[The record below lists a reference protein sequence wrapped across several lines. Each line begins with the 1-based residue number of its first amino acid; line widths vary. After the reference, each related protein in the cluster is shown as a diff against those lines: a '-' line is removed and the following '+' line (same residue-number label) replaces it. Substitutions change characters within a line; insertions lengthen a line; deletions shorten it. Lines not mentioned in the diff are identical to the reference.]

1 MSVKRLINLI
11 KLFLDVRRK
20 TSLPVMKTNHSVKVH
35 KKRKLIS
42 PTPASQKR
50 YHTTKWESK
59 ITKKKLLKFLFSWQF
74 KKKRNFEGLHLFHY
88 YTCIWLYKILDL
100 IFLKLGFTAIV
111 FIFFLQLIIISFSK
125 KDPQNIKENF

>member
-20 TSLPVMKTNHSVKVH
+20 TSLPVIKTNHSVKVH
-35 KKRKLIS
+35 KKKETNFSNTCLIEKIS
-42 PTPASQKR
+42 HNQMGVKNYKKTSQVF
-50 YHTTKWESK
+50 
-59 ITKKKLLKFLFSWQF
+59 IFWQF

-88 YTCIWLYKILDL
+88 YTGIWLYQILDL

-111 FIFFLQLIIISFSK
+111 FIFFLQLIIISFFK
-125 KDPQNIKENF
+125 KDPQNNKENF

>member
-20 TSLPVMKTNHSVKVH
+20 TSLPVIKTNHSVKVH
-35 KKRKLIS
+35 KKKETNFSNTCLIEKIS
-42 PTPASQKR
+42 HNQMGVKNYKKTSQVF
-50 YHTTKWESK
+50 
-59 ITKKKLLKFLFSWQF
+59 IFWQF

-88 YTCIWLYKILDL
+88 YTGIWLYQILDL

-111 FIFFLQLIIISFSK
+111 FIFFLQLIIISFFK
-125 KDPQNIKENF
+125 KDPKNIKENF

>member
-20 TSLPVMKTNHSVKVH
+20 TSLPVIKTNHSVKVH
-35 KKRKLIS
+35 KKKDTNFSNTCLIEKIS
-42 PTPASQKR
+42 HNQMGVKNYKKTSQVF
-50 YHTTKWESK
+50 
-59 ITKKKLLKFLFSWQF
+59 IFWQF

-88 YTCIWLYKILDL
+88 YTGIWLYQLLDL

-111 FIFFLQLIIISFSK
+111 FIFFLQLIIISFFK
-125 KDPQNIKENF
+125 KDPQNNKENF